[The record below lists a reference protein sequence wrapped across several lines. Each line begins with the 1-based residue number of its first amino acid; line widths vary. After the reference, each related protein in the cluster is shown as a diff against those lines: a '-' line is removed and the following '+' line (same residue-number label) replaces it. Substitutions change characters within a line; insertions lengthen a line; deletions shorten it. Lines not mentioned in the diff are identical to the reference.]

1 MSDRKKSPKTKTWL
15 NRKDLLESV
24 GKRMKELR
32 SNTLS
37 QYRTEKPTSIQ
48 LINEAIKNQ
57 KENALHNSITNDE
70 TTNDFS
76 QDDVNSPDDAF
87 LAYTPDDNNN
97 DNNYEDIQMYLQGEE
112 LKYFEENDLIE
123 LLGYDT
129 YYSLLCEIEEEILKE
144 EHSAVYD
151 KREFDHTSEGDY
163 LHDSFIEDLES
174 DQVICP
180 SCRYIL
186 VYVVCYIMCII
197 LHILLLV

>member
-1 MSDRKKSPKTKTWL
+1 MSDRKKSPKTTTWL

-57 KENALHNSITNDE
+57 KEIALHNSMTNDE

-76 QDDVNSPDDAF
+76 QDDVSSPDDAF

-97 DNNYEDIQMYLQGEE
+97 DNKYEDIQIYLHGEE

-129 YYSLLCEIEEEILKE
+129 YYSLLFEIEEEILKE
-144 EHSAVYD
+144 EGSAVYD
-151 KREFDHTSEGDY
+151 KREFDPTNEGDY

-180 SCRYIL
+180 SCRYTL
-186 VYVVCYIMCII
+186 
-197 LHILLLV
+197 